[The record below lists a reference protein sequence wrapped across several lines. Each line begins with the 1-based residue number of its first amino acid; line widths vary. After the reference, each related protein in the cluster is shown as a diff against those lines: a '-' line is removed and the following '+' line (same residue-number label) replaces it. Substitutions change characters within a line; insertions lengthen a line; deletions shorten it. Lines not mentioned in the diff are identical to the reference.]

1 MGLKL
6 CGNYKRNIQMEDWKV
21 EAGWDK
27 MSIPERIE
35 FLEKTGRFDEDV
47 NDDPPLI
54 ELKPNKID
62 YLREKP
68 ISKIKTAIANCMA
81 RRFINNLIKKKQ
93 LIIKEIVGLENFEGL
108 NGAVIT
114 CNHFNAFDNFAVQK
128 VFEKVQ
134 KKGQKMWKVVREGN
148 YTNPPCLGFFFKNC
162 DTMPLSQNI
171 HTMGKFLKSTKKA
184 LERGDYLLIYPEESM
199 WIDYTK
205 PKPLK
210 EGAFNLAVRSN
221 CPVLPIFITL
231 KDSEIE
237 NGRGGYV
244 KEYTI
249 NILPPIYPKQE
260 LSKRENITEMM
271 TKNYNAWVEVY
282 ERAYGKKLEYTTLP
296 EYRK

>member
-1 MGLKL
+1 MCEGVKL
-6 CGNYKRNIQMEDWKV
+6 FYKKGIKMEDWKI

-35 FLEKTGRFDEDV
+35 FLEKTGRFDVDAFD
-47 NDDPPLI
+47 NPPTI

-68 ISKIKTAIANCMA
+68 ISKIKTAIANFMA
-81 RRFINNLIKKKQ
+81 KRYINNLIKKKQ

-114 CNHFNAFDNFAVQK
+114 CNHFNAHDNFTIQK

-134 KKGQKMWKVVREGN
+134 KKGQKMWKIIREGN
-148 YTNPPCLGFFFKNC
+148 YTNPPCLDFFFKNC

-184 LERGDYLLIYPEESM
+184 LDRGDYLLIYPEESM

-237 NGRGGYV
+237 NGQGGYV
-244 KEYTI
+244 KEYTV

-260 LSKRENITEMM
+260 LSKRENILDMM
-271 TKNYNAWVEVY
+271 SQNYDAWVEVY
-282 ERAYGKKLEYTTLP
+282 ERTYGKKLEYTTLP
-296 EYRK
+296 EYK